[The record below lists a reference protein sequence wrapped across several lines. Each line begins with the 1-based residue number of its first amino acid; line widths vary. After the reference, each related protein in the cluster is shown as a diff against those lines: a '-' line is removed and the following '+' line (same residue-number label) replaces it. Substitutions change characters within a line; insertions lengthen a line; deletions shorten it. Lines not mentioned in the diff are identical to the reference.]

1 MPIIRFRV
9 QQLRI
14 LKKWAPSA
22 AAVLPWP
29 LTRWLLVNEQRSR
42 RADKTLSAVLMNAE
56 IPPASAQELF
66 LCSCCCAACLGVC
79 MCSGSKFSDEL
90 SWTHPTF
97 REVHLN
103 LIPFLIQ
110 PSANCPPTPLPYY
123 QRFGPLANYPKKLHL
138 VGFKG
143 LITRLLI

>member
-56 IPPASAQELF
+56 IPPASSGAFLMLLLLCCLPRCVHVLWVKILWWTF
-66 LCSCCCAACLGVC
+66 LCTSYFPRSAPE
-79 MCSGSKFSDEL
+79 SDPFSDPAECKLPSDATFLLSTFWSIKWFHFDVLASCNKREL
-90 SWTHPTF
+90 RS
-97 REVHLN
+97 N
-103 LIPFLIQ
+103 
-110 PSANCPPTPLPYY
+110 
-123 QRFGPLANYPKKLHL
+123 
-138 VGFKG
+138 
-143 LITRLLI
+143 IT

>member
-56 IPPASAQELF
+56 IPPAAARRSFSYAPAVVLLASVCACALGQNSLMNFPEHILLSEKCTWIWSLF
-66 LCSCCCAACLGVC
+66 WSSRVQVALRRH
-79 MCSGSKFSDEL
+79 F
-90 SWTHPTF
+90 PTINVL
-97 REVHLN
+97 VHWQ
-103 LIPFLIQ
+103 ITPR
-110 PSANCPPTPLPYY
+110 NCIW
-123 QRFGPLANYPKKLHL
+123 L
-138 VGFKG
+138 VLKDS
-143 LITRLLI
+143 